1 MRENDRVDNIK
12 ISVKGAIM
20 RAHVKKMAVIAV
32 LCLALMIQ
40 ANQSFARG
48 GGGGGGPGGGGPGP
62 GGGGPGGPF
71 YPPGRC
77 FDVLPL
83 AAAMLF
89 MAGVTYYY
97 CEGVFY
103 QRRANTYVVVP
114 APVGAVVT
122 TVPTGAQVIIIDGVP
137 YYTVNNVTY
146 MYTPYGYQVVPQPA
160 IVQTVVQPAVVT
172 APNTAPSIQAAAP
185 ASAKTAVENT
195 SQAAPATNAEDSFTV
210 NIPNSKGTYT
220 PVTLKRS
227 GNGFVGPQGEYYPQF
242 PSIEQLKVM
251 YAK

>member
-1 MRENDRVDNIK
+1 MQSNK
-12 ISVKGAIM
+12 
-20 RAHVKKMAVIAV
+20 HVKKTAIISV
-32 LCLALMIQ
+32 LFLALILQ
-40 ANQSFARG
+40 AIPSFAR
-48 GGGGGGPGGGGPGP
+48 GGGGPGGGGPGGGGP
-62 GGGGPGGPF
+62 GGGGAGPGGPGGHGGPF

-83 AAAMLF
+83 SAAMLF
-89 MAGVTYYY
+89 IAGVTYYY

-103 QRRANTYVVVP
+103 QRRVNTYVVVP

-122 TVPTGAQVIIIDGVP
+122 TVPTGAQVIVVDGVP

-160 IVQTVVQPAVVT
+160 IVQTVVQPSVVVV
-172 APNTAPSIQAAAP
+172 PNTAAATQTAAP
-185 ASAKTAVENT
+185 AAAKSTVENT
-195 SQAAPATNAEDSFTV
+195 DVSATNAQDSFTV

-227 GNGFVGPQGEYYPQF
+227 GNGFIGPQGEYYPQF

>member
-1 MRENDRVDNIK
+1 M
-12 ISVKGAIM
+12 KGWTM
-20 RAHVKKMAVIAV
+20 QSNRHVKKTVIISV
-32 LCLALMIQ
+32 LFLALMFQ
-40 ANQSFARG
+40 ATQSLAR
-48 GGGGGGPGGGGPGP
+48 GGGGGGPGGGGPGGGGAGP
-62 GGGGPGGPF
+62 GGHGGAGGPGGPF

-89 MAGVTYYY
+89 IAGVTYYY

-103 QRRANTYVVVP
+103 QRRANAYIVVP

-122 TVPTGAQVIIIDGVP
+122 MVPTVAQVIVVDGVP

-146 MYTPYGYQVVPQPA
+146 MYTSYGYQVVPQPT
-160 IVQTVVQPAVVT
+160 IVQTVVQPSVVVV
-172 APNTAPSIQAAAP
+172 PNTAAATQTAVP
-185 ASAKTAVENT
+185 AAAKTAVENT
-195 SQAAPATNAEDSFTV
+195 AVSATNTQDSFTV